1 MKEILKRLVAG
12 GQSLSREEVKQLML
26 GITQEKYPSEQI
38 ASLLTAL
45 QIEGITADELLGFRD
60 GLLETGLA
68 VDLSPYKVLDIVG
81 TGGDGKNTFN
91 ISTCTC
97 FVVAGAGYKVAK
109 HGNFAATSVSGA
121 STVLQNHGVKFTN
134 DASLLC
140 KSLEEC
146 NFTYLHAQLFA
157 RGMKNV
163 GPVRK
168 AMGIPT
174 CFNLLGPLI
183 NPSHPTYQMLGV
195 ADLAQMRLYHSALQR
210 IDVDYCI
217 VNSTDGY
224 DEISLTGPFKV
235 QTRDIE
241 KVYTPADLGLPA
253 TQPSDIYGGETSE
266 EAMAIFDHVLEG
278 TATPGQT
285 NTVLTNAAFAIHLI
299 DKDKS
304 LSDCLA
310 TARESIESGKAIATL
325 RKYIEINS

>member
-1 MKEILKRLVAG
+1 
-12 GQSLSREEVKQLML
+12 
-26 GITQEKYPSEQI
+26 
-38 ASLLTAL
+38 
-45 QIEGITADELLGFRD
+45 
-60 GLLETGLA
+60 
-68 VDLSPYKVLDIVG
+68 
-81 TGGDGKNTFN
+81 
-91 ISTCTC
+91 
-97 FVVAGAGYKVAK
+97 
-109 HGNFAATSVSGA
+109 
-121 STVLQNHGVKFTN
+121 
-134 DASLLC
+134 
-140 KSLEEC
+140 
-146 NFTYLHAQLFA
+146 
-157 RGMKNV
+157 
-163 GPVRK
+163 
-168 AMGIPT
+168 MGIPT

-266 EAMAIFDHVLEG
+266 EAKAIFDHVLEG

-285 NTVLTNAAFAIHLI
+285 DTVLANAAFAIHLI